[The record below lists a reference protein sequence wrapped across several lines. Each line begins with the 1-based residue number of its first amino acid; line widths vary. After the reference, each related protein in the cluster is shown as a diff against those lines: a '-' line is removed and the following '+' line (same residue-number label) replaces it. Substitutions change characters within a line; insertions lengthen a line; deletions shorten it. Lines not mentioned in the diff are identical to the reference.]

1 MFRVSGLGN
10 KLNKSRL
17 LVHAFLL
24 LFSLALLFP
33 VLWTFALSFRSL
45 ESITSNP
52 VSPVPNIFLKN
63 YVRVLKER
71 PFLLY
76 IRNSL
81 LVTVPT
87 VIVVI
92 ALGSLGAYCLNR
104 FHFRFNKAVFVLI
117 IATRLFPPISLLV
130 PWYALAE
137 RLNILDTRLV
147 LVLIGIYLNLPISI
161 WLLRGFFDDFPREF
175 DEAGLID
182 GCTRISVFFRI
193 VAPIIAP
200 AIAAVAIMT
209 FLSSWNDFL
218 LPAIVSFSDRSRTL
232 PVGVVEFIADEFIEW
247 NLLSAGAIITSL
259 PALFFVML
267 FQKYIVAGLSAGGIK
282 G

>member
-1 MFRVSGLGN
+1 MFRISGMWN
-10 KLNKSRL
+10 RLNKSRL

-33 VLWTFALSFRSL
+33 VLWTFVLSFRSL

-52 VSPVPNIFLKN
+52 VCPLPNTFLKN
-63 YVRVLKER
+63 YIRVLNER

-87 VIVVI
+87 VLVVI

-104 FHFRFNKAVFVLI
+104 FHFRLNKAVFVLI

-137 RLNILDTRLV
+137 RLNILDTRFV
-147 LVLIGIYLNLPISI
+147 LVLIGVYLNLPISI